1 MAFNPIKCAVAV
13 NKVNDRIQGFDPRNV
28 IKDCMWSTLSRGK
41 GGSAFKKCVEKK
53 IKQNVKDISNP
64 AAFATGIWQNI
75 KKKCS

>member
-13 NKVNDRIQGFDPRNV
+13 NKVGTRIAGFDPRNI
-28 IKDCMWSTLSRGK
+28 IKSCMWSTVSKGK
-41 GGSAFKKCVEKK
+41 GGSAFKKCVVKK

-64 AAFATGIWQNI
+64 EAFASEIWGNI